1 MRLFGYLL
9 LNGIFITAL
18 YFGFIV
24 GVTGA
29 LNIAV
34 FMGWFV
40 AILSWAYLS
49 DEVINTLAEKG
60 VLVPKELDF
69 LLDLGITLTFVYFG
83 HFVLSFFYLAGAIL
97 QFGAKGKAEEK
108 IKELNENSN

>member
-18 YFGFIV
+18 YYGFIV
-24 GVTGA
+24 GVAGA

-40 AILSWAYLS
+40 AILSWFYAS
-49 DEVINTLAEKG
+49 DEVIDTLAKKG
-60 VLVPKELDF
+60 LVVSKELDF
-69 LLDLGITLTFVYFG
+69 LFDLGITLTFVYFG
-83 HFVLSFFYLAGAIL
+83 HFVLSFFYLLGAII
-97 QFGAKGKAEEK
+97 QYGAKCKAEEK
-108 IKELNENSN
+108 IKELNENTN